1 MPAANHWGVRISAEA
16 ETAEESSASEHSRGF
31 SRTFEALRYRDFRFL
46 FFAQLTNAAAQWMQM
61 IGLPILV
68 LALTASPVHLAMVM
82 VARTVPAMVLGLVSG
97 VVADM
102 WDRRTILIT
111 TRVVGTALAT
121 WFAVVNVLGSV
132 SLVEIYVFAVLRGA
146 TMAFDQAPRRALI
159 PSMVPKHV
167 VVNAMALSTGGM
179 QVMRM
184 LAAAMAGTLIAVGGI
199 HTAFVALALLYVSGI
214 PFLLLMRTRSHERSG
229 YRGIRQ
235 MVVDTK
241 DGLGFAITTPAMRAS
256 LIITAFFFVFGMS
269 FSNVF
274 APLLAGGPLGLT
286 EGGLGWM
293 VAVMGFGGTMGT
305 ITVAYLSP
313 SHHRGIVLIIALAV
327 FGLLLSGMA
336 GASYLPSAWVAFVVI
351 FFVGAGQSVFMPLL
365 STMVLQ
371 AAPDH
376 MRGRAM
382 AILGWD
388 RALVSFGTA
397 IAGFAAAAFGPQAAL
412 LGFGGVCVIGAL
424 VLFSSGT
431 LRKLD

>member
-1 MPAANHWGVRISAEA
+1 
-16 ETAEESSASEHSRGF
+16 
-31 SRTFEALRYRDFRFL
+31 LRYRDFRFL

-82 VARTVPAMVLGLVSG
+82 IARTVPAMVLGLVSG

-199 HTAFVALALLYVSGI
+199 RTAFVALALLYVSGI

-274 APLLAGGPLGLT
+274 APLLADGPLGLT

>member
-1 MPAANHWGVRISAEA
+1 
-16 ETAEESSASEHSRGF
+16 
-31 SRTFEALRYRDFRFL
+31 LRYRDFRFL

-199 HTAFVALALLYVSGI
+199 RTAFVALALLYVSGI

-274 APLLAGGPLGLT
+274 APLLADGPLGLT

>member
-1 MPAANHWGVRISAEA
+1 M
-16 ETAEESSASEHSRGF
+16 
-31 SRTFEALRYRDFRFL
+31 RYRDFRFL

-68 LALTASPVHLAMVM
+68 LSLTSSPVHLAMVM
-82 VARTVPAMVLGLVSG
+82 IARTVPAMVLGLVSG

-121 WFAVVNVLGSV
+121 WFAVINVLDSA
-132 SLVEIYVFAVLRGA
+132 SLVEIYVFAVLRGS

-159 PSMVPKHV
+159 PSMVPKHA

-184 LAAAMAGTLIAVGGI
+184 LAASMAGTLIAVWGI
-199 HTAFVALALLYVSGI
+199 DAAFVALALLYVSGV
-214 PFLLLMRTRSHERSG
+214 PLLLVMRTRSHERSG
-229 YRGIRQ
+229 YRGVRQ
-235 MVVDTK
+235 MVVDAK
-241 DGLGFAITTPAMRAS
+241 DGLGFAVTTPAMRAS

-274 APLLAGGPLGLT
+274 APLLADGPLGLT

-293 VAVMGFGGTMGT
+293 VAVMGFGGTVGT

-327 FGLLLSGMA
+327 FGFLLSAMA
-336 GASYLPSAWVAFVVI
+336 GASYLPVAWVAFVVI
-351 FFVGAGQSVFMPLL
+351 FFVGTGQSVFMPLL

-397 IAGFAAAAFGPQAAL
+397 IAGFASAAFGAQVAL
-412 LGFGGVCVIGAL
+412 LGFGGACVIGAL
-424 VLFSSGT
+424 VLLSSGT

>member
-1 MPAANHWGVRISAEA
+1 M
-16 ETAEESSASEHSRGF
+16 
-31 SRTFEALRYRDFRFL
+31 RYRDFRFL

-68 LALTASPVHLAMVM
+68 LSLTSSPVHLAMVM
-82 VARTVPAMVLGLVSG
+82 IARTVPAMVLGLVSG

-121 WFAVVNVLGSV
+121 WFAVINVLDSV
-132 SLVEIYVFAVLRGA
+132 SLVEIYVFAVLRGS

-184 LAAAMAGTLIAVGGI
+184 LAASMAGTLIAVWGI
-199 HTAFVALALLYVSGI
+199 DAAFVALALLYVSGV
-214 PFLLLMRTRSHERSG
+214 PLLLMMRTRSHERSG
-229 YRGIRQ
+229 YRGVRQ
-235 MVVDTK
+235 MVVDAK
-241 DGLGFAITTPAMRAS
+241 DGLGFAVTTPAMRAS

-274 APLLAGGPLGLT
+274 APLLADGPLGLT

-293 VAVMGFGGTMGT
+293 VAVMGFGGTVGT

-327 FGLLLSGMA
+327 FGSLLSAMA
-336 GASYLPSAWVAFVVI
+336 GASYLPVAWVAFVVI
-351 FFVGAGQSVFMPLL
+351 FFVGTGQSVFMPLL

-397 IAGFAAAAFGPQAAL
+397 IAGFAAAAFGTQVAL
-412 LGFGGVCVIGAL
+412 LGFGGACVIGAL
-424 VLFSSGT
+424 ILLSSGT

>member
-1 MPAANHWGVRISAEA
+1 
-16 ETAEESSASEHSRGF
+16 
-31 SRTFEALRYRDFRFL
+31 LRYRDFRFL

-199 HTAFVALALLYVSGI
+199 HTTFVALALLYVSGI

-274 APLLAGGPLGLT
+274 APLLADGPLGLT

>member
-1 MPAANHWGVRISAEA
+1 
-16 ETAEESSASEHSRGF
+16 
-31 SRTFEALRYRDFRFL
+31 LRYRDFRFL

-68 LALTASPVHLAMVM
+68 LSLTASPVHLAMVM
-82 VARTVPAMVLGLVSG
+82 IARTVPAMVLGLVSG

-121 WFAVVNVLGSV
+121 WFAVINVLDSA
-132 SLVEIYVFAVLRGA
+132 SLVEVYVFAVLRGS

-159 PSMVPKHV
+159 PSMVPKHA

-184 LAAAMAGTLIAVGGI
+184 LAASMAGTLIAVWGI
-199 HTAFVALALLYVSGI
+199 DAAFVALAILYASGV
-214 PFLLLMRTRSHERSG
+214 PLLLMMRTRSHERSG
-229 YRGIRQ
+229 YRGVRQ
-235 MVVDTK
+235 MVTDAK
-241 DGLGFAITTPAMRAS
+241 DGLGFAVTTPAMRAS

-274 APLLAGGPLGLT
+274 APLLADGPLGLT

-293 VAVMGFGGTMGT
+293 VAVMGFGGTVGT

-327 FGLLLSGMA
+327 FGFLLSAMA
-336 GASYLPSAWVAFVVI
+336 GASYLPVAWVAFVVI
-351 FFVGAGQSVFMPLL
+351 FVVGTGQSVFMPLL
-365 STMVLQ
+365 SAMVLQ

-397 IAGFAAAAFGPQAAL
+397 IAGFGAAAFGAQPAL
-412 LGFGGVCVIGAL
+412 LGFGAACVIGAL
-424 VLFSSGT
+424 VLLSSGT